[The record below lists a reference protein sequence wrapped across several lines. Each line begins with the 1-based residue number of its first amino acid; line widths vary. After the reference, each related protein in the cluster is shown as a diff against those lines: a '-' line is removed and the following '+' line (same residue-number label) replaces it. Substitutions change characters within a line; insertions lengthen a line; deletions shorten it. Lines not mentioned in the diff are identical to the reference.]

1 MMIPPIKAVRRVLW
15 GNITLDGKKI
25 PVVKRS
31 YPYDKTPCVTID
43 DSGGSAFINRQILNI
58 PYPVSSEHPQFDVE
72 NPFKKIPQQVLRE
85 YYETTLNIN
94 VWSNSED
101 EREKLNNIILELFY
115 EAQSDNYK
123 FCNKY
128 RDGDCAF
135 MDNTCYGEHFNGI
148 SNKVAKN
155 QCPNPLVYGYEN
167 IFTTYNLIRASFHLD
182 QPFSLDDTSKDGIL
196 LRSVLKLHTGYYIDY
211 VIGGI
216 IDVDLD
222 FEDIVKEDLI

>member
-1 MMIPPIKAVRRVLW
+1 MIPPVKAVKRVLW
-15 GNITLDGKKI
+15 GNIVLDGVKI
-25 PVVKRS
+25 PVIKRS

-43 DSGGSAFINRQILNI
+43 DSGGSAFINRQILNV
-58 PYPVSSEHPQFDVE
+58 PYAVSNDHPQYDIE

-101 EREKLNNIILELFY
+101 ERERLNNIILDLFY

-123 FCNKY
+123 FCNNY
-128 RDGDCAF
+128 HDGDCVF
-135 MDNTCYGEHFNGI
+135 MDNTCYGEHFDGVL
-148 SNKVAKN
+148 SKVVKH

-182 QPFSLDDTSKDGIL
+182 QPFSLDDMGKDSVL

-211 VIGGI
+211 IIGGLV
-216 IDVDLD
+216 DVDLEYD
-222 FEDIVKEDLI
+222 VVKENLI